1 MYAWPDWAKLENLYD
16 IDYGDKVLKSIIAT
30 NYIKQK
36 FSILLILSA
45 TLILRLHLVT
55 ILGFMFSYNFYLD
68 LITQIIISVILTLHS
83 DILYNILAKYNE
95 HFYKLSK
102 IIIDN
107 YSPENFR
114 LWKRNITCGIC
125 FYLIIILIV
134 FEVNSNLLIIYII
147 QYMVTYLIIDQFEQ
161 KRIERFIN
169 NIRSKPQKIIYG
181 ELNIINDYF
190 EEEDNNINKKENY
203 QSIEPEQSVNI
214 YESDDDNT
222 VNYSNNSHN
231 SNYSNNNKNISL
243 DSSCNKIIDS
253 GMDELLKDLSIM
265 EEQEKQEEEEII
277 RKEKELQK
285 REKELQRKERKEQ
298 RRISK
303 TNSLQFVILD
313 DSNLSKKINSKKEN

>member
-55 ILGFMFSYNFYLD
+55 ILAFMFSYNFYLD

-83 DILYNILAKYNE
+83 DILYNILAKYND

-190 EEEDNNINKKENY
+190 EEEDNKNNTNKKENY

-214 YESDDDNT
+214 YDSDDDNT
-222 VNYSNNSHN
+222 INYSNNSH
-231 SNYSNNNKNISL
+231 NNKNISL
-243 DSSCNKIIDS
+243 DSSCNKIVDS

-277 RKEKELQK
+277 RREKELQK

-313 DSNLSKKINSKKEN
+313 ESNLSKKINSKKEN